1 MGRSSVD
8 QARWNAA
15 HNTHWEKKSREEF
28 YEWHQFPQISLKKN
42 YFQLIGQCASQYYYK
57 E

>member
-15 HNTHWEKKSREEF
+15 HNTHWEKKYREEF
-28 YEWHQFPQISLKKN
+28 YEWHQFPQVSLKKN
-42 YFQLIGQCASQYYYK
+42 FFQLIGQCASQYYYK